1 MSEEVTIP
9 VNEYDRLLD
18 IEDEYMNY
26 KGLLSRYKNG
36 HMTVGELID
45 EIHFRI
51 RNTDFE

>member
-1 MSEEVTIP
+1 MSEEITIP
-9 VNEYDRLLD
+9 TYEYDRLLD
-18 IEDEYMNY
+18 IEYEHMDY